1 VPSPLD
7 LQRNANGRSFLALYF
22 QATFFLAAAL
32 LGLHTATTL
41 IRPAGHR
48 FDPILLGIEGSLAL
62 FAAIGSEIE
71 RNRSP
76 NQAPVGWFLA
86 TLGALQ
92 AGLCVRTGGLSSP
105 YFVTIVSTGVFAGL
119 TLGMVRATYVT
130 GAIGL
135 SYVLGVRF
143 LADSPPGMDDTEIA
157 TAITVHV
164 LFLVLASALAGHVAR
179 RQRQTVATLAEQSM
193 RDPLTSLENRRSFM
207 KKMTGELHR
216 AERFSWPIT
225 MLVIDLDHFKKMNDV
240 HGHAAG
246 DAVLVEVANLLRD
259 TVPTIDHIARV
270 GGEEFAVAAVAAE
283 PHHGRELADRLVR
296 AFRGHNWSRVRPGLK
311 CTASI
316 GIAVLQP
323 GVRSVD
329 PDTAIRSL
337 LERAD
342 RALYHVKQNG
352 RDGYH
357 VSGEEWTQEAPTVSA
372 GGPRA

>member
-1 VPSPLD
+1 VPPD
-7 LQRNANGRSFLALYF
+7 FQRSANGRSFLALYF

-41 IRPAGHR
+41 IRPAGHA
-48 FDPILLGIEGSLAL
+48 FDPILLGIEGTLAL
-62 FAAIGSEIE
+62 IAAIGSEVE
-71 RNRSP
+71 RNRSQ
-76 NQAPVGWFLA
+76 NQPPLGWFLA
-86 TLGALQ
+86 TLGAIQ
-92 AGLCVRTGGLSSP
+92 AALCVRTGGLASP
-105 YFVTIVSTGVFAGL
+105 YFVTICSTGVFAGL

-135 SYVLGVRF
+135 FYVLGVRF
-143 LADSPPGMDDTEIA
+143 LARAPLGMDDTEFA

-164 LFLVLASALAGHVAR
+164 LFLVMASALAGHVAR
-179 RQRQTVATLAEQSM
+179 RQRQTVATLAEESM

-225 MLVIDLDHFKKMNDV
+225 MLVIDLDHFKKMNDL

-246 DAVLVEVANLLRD
+246 DAVLKEVANLLRD

-296 AFRGHNWSRVRPGLK
+296 AFRGHPWSRIRPNLK
-311 CTASI
+311 VTASI

-323 GVRSVD
+323 GMRAVD
-329 PDTAIRSL
+329 PATAIHAL

-357 VSGEEWTQEAPTVSA
+357 VSTEEASQEAPA
-372 GGPRA
+372 AHGA